1 MQGVT
6 RTIKNGYTKVTVSA
20 AVTQAW
26 ADGEITGAKW
36 PCSSLA
42 GKRVRAEFDCD
53 GNLVDLIINGK
64 YRANGTGAELDA
76 LLEDVIGTA
85 NPACPHTRYLR
96 IRNEYGIMVRQCKS
110 CGSLL

>member
-26 ADGEITGAKW
+26 ANGKITGTKW
-36 PCSSLA
+36 PGSSLA
-42 GKRVRAEFDCD
+42 GKRIRAEFDRD
-53 GNLVDLIINGK
+53 GNLVDLVINGK
-64 YRANGTGAELDA
+64 YRANATSAELDA

-85 NPACPHTRYLR
+85 HPACPHTRYLR